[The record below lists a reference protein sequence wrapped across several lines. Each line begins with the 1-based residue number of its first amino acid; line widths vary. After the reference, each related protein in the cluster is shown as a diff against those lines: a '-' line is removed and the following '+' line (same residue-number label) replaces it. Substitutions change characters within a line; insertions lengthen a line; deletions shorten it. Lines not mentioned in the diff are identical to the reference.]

1 MLLEMTMIRRMGT
14 ARTEVVV
21 GHLKEVMI
29 GSDLLVPIKEREAA
43 LITVKVLVLLEEK
56 GEVLIMVVNLA
67 PLTVRHG
74 EQAQTMAEVLAAVL
88 VEGRDLFLGAGAAA
102 AAAAATA
109 AATAAA
115 EAHIEGRWSAEAMA
129 VTVVPAHMKNQ
140 RRDLTT
146 VLITTRAPAGER
158 KALKMV
164 VSPFQTVTGM
174 LLAMLL

>member
-1 MLLEMTMIRRMGT
+1 
-14 ARTEVVV
+14 
-21 GHLKEVMI
+21 
-29 GSDLLVPIKEREAA
+29 
-43 LITVKVLVLLEEK
+43 
-56 GEVLIMVVNLA
+56 MV
-67 PLTVRHG
+67 
-74 EQAQTMAEVLAAVL
+74 EVLAAVL

-129 VTVVPAHMKNQ
+129 VTVAPAHMKNQ

-146 VLITTRAPAGER
+146 VLITTRAPTGER

>member
-29 GSDLLVPIKEREAA
+29 GSGLLVPIKEREAA

-74 EQAQTMAEVLAAVL
+74 EQAQTMVEVLAAVL
-88 VEGRDLFLGAGAAA
+88 VEGRDLFLGAGA